1 MISLTIDTS
10 DGRSVEVAVIGNEG
24 FSGVNRFLG
33 RPTSDTNAVVQV
45 GGEFLHIDI
54 GAFGE
59 AMERDAKLERH
70 VNQLVRSLMVE
81 TAQSAV
87 CNQVHSVEQR
97 TARWLLHAADRAGTS
112 DLLLTQ
118 EFLSQMLAVRRSGVT
133 TVVGIFTR
141 AGLIDTKR
149 GLIIIADRVGLREFV
164 CECYE
169 VVLAATP
176 LYN

>member
-1 MISLTIDTS
+1 M
-10 DGRSVEVAVIGNEG
+10 
-24 FSGVNRFLG
+24 
-33 RPTSDTNAVVQV
+33 
-45 GGEFLHIDI
+45 
-54 GAFGE
+54 
-59 AMERDAKLERH
+59 LERN
-70 VNQLVRSLMVE
+70 VNQLVRSLLVE

-97 TARWLLHAADRAGTS
+97 TARWLLHAADRAGTN

-118 EFLSQMLAVRRSGVT
+118 EFLSQMLAVRRPGVT

-149 GLIIIADRVGLREFV
+149 GLIMIADRDGLREFA

-176 LYN
+176 VYD

>member
-1 MISLTIDTS
+1 MQIP
-10 DGRSVEVAVIGNEG
+10 GEVFHVEPE
-24 FSGVNRFLG
+24 
-33 RPTSDTNAVVQV
+33 VVQ
-45 GGEFLHIDI
+45 EI
-54 GAFGE
+54 A
-59 AMERDAKLERH
+59 DADPGFKAAINRYLI
-70 VNQLVRSLMVE
+70 SLMVE